1 MFNIQ
6 KQLKKIMSI
15 DEKDLMELLKNEF
28 LVERSLS
35 KLLGPNQKDQEE
47 NNERESLSESIL
59 RW

>member
-1 MFNIQ
+1 MQ
-6 KQLKKIMSI
+6 KQLKKMMSF

-47 NNERESLSESIL
+47 NQ
-59 RW
+59 